1 MIPLKAFFVGTY
13 PDCCLLT
20 NGTITLTTRGLVVI
34 ASECLESMSLAGL
47 TEAENAINAITN
59 TRDQTREEDLKHIRA
74 LFAHYE
80 LERKKEVTTIL
91 ELALWKAVDEFEDLT
106 AREESR
112 VACGAGVIIPVVLPF
127 L

>member
-47 TEAENAINAITN
+47 TEAENAINAIN
-59 TRDQTREEDLKHIRA
+59 NSRDRTREENLEQIRA

-80 LERKKEVTTIL
+80 LVEAMTIL
-91 ELALWKAVDEFEDLT
+91 ELALWKAKVDEVDDLN
-106 AREESR
+106 AREECR
-112 VACGAGVIIPVVLPF
+112 FICGAGIIIPIVLPF